1 MPNSIG
7 ALVDAINWIR
17 GQIAPIEGLLKVI
30 GDFFQRAVP
39 VTELHQAH
47 PVGEQKTIDAET
59 VPLNDMH
66 QFMEKE
72 AFGLMGMTDE
82 KRRQNG
88 ASGGGFGGQVLL

>member
-1 MPNSIG
+1 
-7 ALVDAINWIR
+7 
-17 GQIAPIEGLLKVI
+17 
-30 GDFFQRAVP
+30 
-39 VTELHQAH
+39 
-47 PVGEQKTIDAET
+47 
-59 VPLNDMH
+59 MH